1 MKSFKDIRSKI
12 NEEYYTGPT
21 GYVGSDKTN
30 VGDVGGAD
38 LGGLKDGSKQ
48 KPYPTQNNMKMMV
61 RALQGELNGV
71 YGDPTGAITKA
82 RTKLNSTGLSFHI
95 DPAAIRMAVQNE
107 DSYTTALNF
116 GGQPLGDAPDTDSSD
131 DFAAKEIGIVGEL
144 PYEKTLP
151 ATDVVFTFSHE
162 GTGVKVN
169 VDIV

>member
-1 MKSFKDIRSKI
+1 MKSYKDIRSKI
-12 NEEYYTGPT
+12 DEEYYTGPT
-21 GYVGSDKTN
+21 SYVGGDRTN
-30 VGDVGGAD
+30 VGDISGAD
-38 LGGLKDGSKQ
+38 LGGLKDGSKH
-48 KPYPTQNNMKMMV
+48 KPYPTPQNMSIFA

-71 YGDPTGAITKA
+71 YSDPLGAITKA

-151 ATDVVFTFSHE
+151 AADVMFTFSYE

>member
-1 MKSFKDIRSKI
+1 MKSFKDVRSNI

-38 LGGLKDGSKQ
+38 LGGLKNGSRH
-48 KPYPTQNNMKMMV
+48 KPYPTQNNMKTMG
-61 RALQGELNGV
+61 RALLGELNGV
-71 YGDPTGAITKA
+71 YSDPVGAITKA

-116 GGQPLGDAPDTDSSD
+116 GGQPLGDAADTDPTD
-131 DFAAKEIGIVGEL
+131 DFAAREIGDTAMV